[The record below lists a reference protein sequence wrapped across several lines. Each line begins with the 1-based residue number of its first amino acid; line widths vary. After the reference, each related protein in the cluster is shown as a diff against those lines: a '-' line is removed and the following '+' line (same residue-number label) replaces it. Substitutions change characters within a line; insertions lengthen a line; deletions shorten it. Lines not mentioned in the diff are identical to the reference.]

1 MTIGA
6 PEAAAHPVERLILN
20 DSLSKEVLS
29 EWHNLKCLKFKGKGQ
44 KNEKETTFSSTI
56 SNRD

>member
-29 EWHNLKCLKFKGKGQ
+29 EWHNLKCLKFKGKA
-44 KNEKETTFSSTI
+44 KK
-56 SNRD
+56 